1 MEEIFLNPA
10 NEALIQ
16 QMAQQGTVYITDLVK
31 IPTINIPLCGP
42 LQIPAIVNPQKG
54 SINTNG
60 GGGGGGI
67 PPLLGGKQVV
77 LPPNPTR
84 IVPLPPINKNSFYSL
99 TDLLQLPKET
109 YDMQALKDLGTIMVA
124 LQGDTGFEDP
134 MSQKNSIL
142 PALFTYIGQFLDHDL
157 TLAPVPN
164 FTNPINFA
172 TLVNKRTALFD
183 LDSLFDS
190 PAVYDNQGFLVLTLN
205 VNGVLDVPRTPQGIQ
220 IIGDVRNG
228 ENQIVLQVH
237 MMFMKFYNNVLKTI
251 KIENPRLTLNEQI
264 NLAKQ
269 TTRFHWQWL
278 VINDFLKLACVPYFN
293 SLFLVDGEPNFT
305 KIFPDKLGALNGE
318 FAFAA
323 YRWHSLPQELY
334 YPNGVPPLIEHPIF
348 SPNTAILQGFNG
360 FRPLTQDLVLDF
372 GFFWQMQDYNGFQQS
387 HRFGTQVSFPLGNL
401 PNPVIEDDVVNLPQ
415 RTLQRQNQCLFA
427 SGQNFA
433 RSFGIT
439 EDNIIN
445 NFNFIDPN
453 FLYNCILPIERVIQL
468 QEYFKVNMPLFYY
481 ILYEARTIGQGCNL
495 GPLGAMMIG
504 QTLLAQLFSDPD
516 AYVYTN
522 FIPIKGAFGCK
533 NSYKYTFEDF
543 IRYANDQPY
552 PIIPIFTPNIYTNF
566 FKVNQNFATEILVRG
581 NFIPWIL
588 KIVSTFTIKDKGKKL
603 RIINNT
609 RNSLSN
615 ITINVNNATQTNIL
629 EIIELDFQDRIVE
642 IMWDGTGYI
651 PYNNPANQ

>member
-1 MEEIFLNPA
+1 MSQEIFLNPE

-16 QMAQQGTVYITDLVK
+16 QIAQQGSVYIIDYIK
-31 IPTINIPLCGP
+31 SPAINQPLCGP
-42 LQIPAIVNPQKG
+42 LQIPGIVNPQKG
-54 SINTNG
+54 SINVNG
-60 GGGGGGI
+60 GGN
-67 PPLLGGKQVV
+67 PALLGGKQVV
-77 LPPNPTR
+77 LPPNPNR
-84 IVPLPPINKNSFYSL
+84 IPPPSPVNKNSFYSL
-99 TDLLQLPKET
+99 TDLLQLPKEK
-109 YDMQALKDLGTIMVA
+109 YDIQALKDLGTIMIT
-124 LQGDTGFEDP
+124 LQGDTGFEEP
-134 MSQKNSIL
+134 ISQKNSIF

-157 TLAPVPN
+157 TLVNVPN

-172 TLVNKRTALFD
+172 SLINKRTALFD

-190 PAVYDNQGFLVLTLN
+190 PAVYDRQGFLVLEQN
-205 VNGVLDVPRTPQGIQ
+205 INSVLDVPRTPDGIQ

-237 MMFMKFYNNVLKTI
+237 MLFMKFYNKALSTI
-251 KIENPRLTLNEQI
+251 KIENPRLSIQEQM

-278 VINDFLKLACVPYFN
+278 VINDFLKLACGPYFN
-293 SLFLVDGEPNFT
+293 SLFTSDGEP
-305 KIFPDKLGALNGE
+305 IFKNIQPDKLGALNGE
-318 FAFAA
+318 FAFAT

-334 YPNGVPPLIEHPIF
+334 YANGVPPLIEHPIF
-348 SPNTAILQGFNG
+348 SPNTEILQGFNG
-360 FRPLTQDLVLDF
+360 FRPLTPDLVLDF
-372 GFFWQMQDYNGFQQS
+372 GFFWQMQDYNGFQQT

-415 RTLQRQNQCLFA
+415 RTLQRQNQILFA

-439 EDNIIN
+439 EENIIN
-445 NFNFIDPN
+445 NFNLIDPN
-453 FLYNCILPIERVIQL
+453 FLYNCIFPIERVTEL
-468 QEYFKVNMPLFYY
+468 QEYFKGNMPLFYY

-495 GPLGAMMIG
+495 GQLGAMMIG
-504 QTLLAQLFSDPD
+504 QTFLAQLFSDPT

-522 FIPIKGAFGCK
+522 FVPTQRAFGCK
-533 NSYKYTFEDF
+533 KSYKYTFEDF

-552 PIIPIFTPNIYTNF
+552 PVKPIFTPNIFTNF
-566 FKVNQNFATEILVRG
+566 FKVNQNFATDITVQG
-581 NFIPWIL
+581 NFIHWIL
-588 KIVSTFTIKDKGKKL
+588 KIVSTFTINNKGKRL

-615 ITINVNNATQTNIL
+615 ITINVYNSTQTKIL

-651 PYNNPANQ
+651 LYNDPANQ

>member
-1 MEEIFLNPA
+1 MEEIYLNPA

-42 LQIPAIVNPQKG
+42 LQIPATVNPQKG

-164 FTNPINFA
+164 FTDPINFA

-278 VINDFLKLACVPYFN
+278 VINDFLKLACGPYFN

-401 PNPVIEDDVVNLPQ
+401 PNPVIDDDVVNLPQ
-415 RTLQRQNQCLFA
+415 RSLQRQNQCLFA

-543 IRYANDQPY
+543 IRYANDTPY

-581 NFIPWIL
+581 NFIPWVL
-588 KIVSTFTIKDKGKKL
+588 KIVCTFTIKDKGKKL

-615 ITINVNNATQTNIL
+615 ITINIYNAKQTNIL
-629 EIIELDFQDRIVE
+629 EIIEIDYQDRVIE

-651 PYNNPANQ
+651 PYNNPTSQ